1 MTERWVKE
9 VTKAIP
15 RTAKYLPGD
24 PSVSAIEAAKLLA
37 RQHRAMETKIKS
49 VRSVYVKAQAESE
62 RVRERSTGKARRE
75 AKLDVTHLQVG
86 IGVCDEIL
94 AALAKRKGGGGWNHS
109 MN

>member
-1 MTERWVKE
+1 MVEKYVQDAAGFCRIVDPMDA
-9 VTKAIP
+9 VT
-15 RTAKYLPGD
+15 
-24 PSVSAIEAAKLLA
+24 LLA

-94 AALAKRKGGGGWNHS
+94 AALAKQGGRKK
-109 MN
+109 